1 MALAVGRRPRE
12 DFLMS
17 RAMTIDQALEQA
29 ATQWGSA
36 DKAGARQLMQQV
48 LTAAPDHPGALNL
61 AGCAAFEDGNAG
73 MALALFEKA
82 AARAPAD
89 AAVQGNLARSE
100 FAVGRVER
108 ARRRGEYLATI
119 APQAQAMCREFE
131 AKLAAAQRPPA
142 IAASFYSADAGQ
154 LRRDIESYL
163 HAAASGMPRSLLQ
176 QPKVLIAPHAGHVYS
191 GATAA
196 KAYAR
201 IQPFAQGIRRVV
213 LLGPAHRVAFKGVAL
228 PGAGAYV
235 SPLGAVP
242 IDTLAADAISDLPF
256 VVTRADAH
264 APEHSLEV
272 HLPFLQCALGP
283 FELLPLVVGDVAP
296 AQVAQV
302 IDRLWGGP
310 ETLIV
315 ISTDL
320 SHFHGY
326 GEANQIDAASCAQ
339 VMALDATLNHE
350 QACGATPVNALL
362 ELAQRKGLRIEQIE
376 RCNSGDT
383 AGDKDRVVG
392 YASFALY
399 EPARKAG
406 SAAAGLSPEQG
417 LALVQLA
424 RASLHEATGA
434 PREPIPGLKSFQGP
448 GAAFVTLTKQ
458 GQLRGC
464 IGSLQAARPLA
475 DDVRANAM
483 AAALQDP
490 RFSPVTAAEAPGLQV
505 EVSVL
510 TEARPLSFA
519 NESHA
524 IWQLQPGI
532 DGVIFECEE
541 RGRAFRSTYLP
552 QVWEQIPQPRAF
564 LAHLKVKAGLP
575 FDFWSPQVRVS
586 VYQVQ
591 KFSESE
597 T

>member
-1 MALAVGRRPRE
+1 
-12 DFLMS
+12 
-17 RAMTIDQALEQA
+17 MTASLTVDQALEQA
-29 ATQWGSA
+29 ASRWNAGE
-36 DKAGARQLMQQV
+36 KAAARVLVQQV

-82 AARAPAD
+82 AARAPSD
-89 AAVQGNLARSE
+89 TAVQGNLARSE

-108 ARRRGEYLATI
+108 ARRRGEYLATL
-119 APQAQAMCREFE
+119 APQARAMCNEF
-131 AKLAAAQRPPA
+131 AGKLASARRPPA
-142 IAASFYSADAGQ
+142 IAAAFYAGDANQ
-154 LRRDIESYL
+154 LRRDVDGYL
-163 HAAASGMPRSLLQ
+163 HAAASGVPRSMLQ

-201 IQPFAQGIRRVV
+201 IQPFARAIRRVV
-213 LLGPAHRVAFKGVAL
+213 MLGPAHRVYFKGIAL
-228 PGAGAYV
+228 PGVGAYA

-242 IDTLAADAISDLPF
+242 IDTLAADAIADLPF
-256 VVTRADAH
+256 VVTRPDAH
-264 APEHSLEV
+264 GPEHSLEV
-272 HLPFLQCALGP
+272 HLPFLQCALGA
-283 FELLPLVVGDVAP
+283 FELLPLVVGDVTP
-296 AQVAQV
+296 AQVAQLL
-302 IDRLWGGP
+302 DRLWGGP
-310 ETLIV
+310 ETLLL

-320 SHFHGY
+320 SHFHAY
-326 GEANQIDAASCAQ
+326 DDANRIDAESCNK

-362 ELAQRKGLRIEQIE
+362 QVAARKGLRIEQIE

-399 EPARKAG
+399 EAEAG
-406 SAAAGLSPEQG
+406 STQGGVLSAEQG

-434 PREPIPGLKSFQGP
+434 SKEPVPGLKSFQAP
-448 GAAFVTLTKQ
+448 GAAFVTLTQ
-458 GQLRGC
+458 AGQLRGC
-464 IGSLQAARPLA
+464 IGSLQASRPLA

-483 AAALQDP
+483 AAALHDP
-490 RFSPVTAAEAPGLQV
+490 RFKPVSAAEAPGLVV

-510 TEARPLSFA
+510 TKPQPLGFA

-524 IWQLQPGI
+524 IWQLQPGR

-541 RGRAFRSTYLP
+541 HGRAWRSTYLP
-552 QVWEQIPQPRAF
+552 QVWEQIPDPRAF
-564 LAHLKVKAGLP
+564 MAHLKVKAGLP
-575 FDFWSPQVRVS
+575 FDYWSGQVRLS
-586 VYQVQ
+586 VYRVQ

-597 T
+597 G

>member
-1 MALAVGRRPRE
+1 
-12 DFLMS
+12 MS
-17 RAMTIDQALEQA
+17 QTLTIEQALEHA
-29 ATQWGSA
+29 AAQWSTA
-36 DKAGARQLMQQV
+36 DKADARQLVQQV

-61 AGCAAFEDGNAG
+61 AGCAAFEDGHAG

-82 AARAPAD
+82 VARAPAD
-89 AAVQGNLARSE
+89 IAMQGNLARSE

-108 ARRRGEYLATI
+108 ARRRGEYLATL

-131 AKLAAAQRPPA
+131 ASLAGAQRPPA
-142 IAASFYSADAGQ
+142 IAASFYPADAGQ
-154 LRRDIESYL
+154 LRREVEGHL
-163 HAAASGMPRSLLQ
+163 HAASSGMPRSLLQ

-201 IQPFAQGIRRVV
+201 IQPFAHDIRRVV
-213 LLGPAHRVAFKGVAL
+213 LLGPAHRVYFKGVAL
-228 PGAGAYV
+228 PGSGAYL

-242 IDTLAADAISDLPF
+242 IDTLAADAISDFPF
-256 VVTRADAH
+256 VVTRADVH
-264 APEHSLEV
+264 GPEHSLEV
-272 HLPFLQCALGP
+272 HLPFLQCALGA
-283 FELLPLVVGDVAP
+283 FELLPLVVGDATP
-296 AQVAQV
+296 AQVEQ
-302 IDRLWGGP
+302 IIERLWGGAD
-310 ETLIV
+310 TLIV

-320 SHFHGY
+320 SHFNGY
-326 GEANQIDAASCAQ
+326 DQANEMDAASCAQ

-362 ELAQRKGLRIEQIE
+362 EVARRKALRIEQIE

-383 AGDKDRVVG
+383 AGDRDRVVG

-399 EPARKAG
+399 EPGRKAG
-406 SAAAGLSPEQG
+406 SVAAGLSPEQG

-424 RASLHEATGA
+424 RASLHDATGA
-434 PREPIPGLKSFQGP
+434 PKEPSPGLKSFQGA
-448 GAAFVTLTKQ
+448 GAAFVTLTKE

-464 IGSLQAARPLA
+464 IGSLQASRPLA

-490 RFSPVTAAEAPGLQV
+490 RFKPVTAAEAPGLEV

-510 TEARPLSFA
+510 SDAQPLHFA

-524 IWQLQPGI
+524 IRQLQPGI

-541 RGRAFRSTYLP
+541 YGRSFRSTYLP
-552 QVWEQIPQPRAF
+552 QVWEQIPEPRAF

-575 FDFWSPQVRVS
+575 FDFWSPQVRLS

-591 KFSESE
+591 KFCERE

>member
-1 MALAVGRRPRE
+1 
-12 DFLMS
+12 MS
-17 RAMTIDQALEQA
+17 QTLTIDQALEQA
-29 ATQWGSA
+29 AARWGSA
-36 DKAGARQLMQQV
+36 DKASARHLVQQV

-61 AGCAAFEDGNAG
+61 AGCAAFEDGNTG

-82 AARAPAD
+82 AARAPD
-89 AAVQGNLARSE
+89 DVAVQGNLARSE

-108 ARRRGEYLATI
+108 ARRRGEYLATL

-131 AKLAAAQRPPA
+131 ASLARAQRPSA
-142 IAASFYSADAGQ
+142 IASTFFSADAGQ
-154 LRRDIESYL
+154 LRRDIEGYL
-163 HAAASGMPRSLLQ
+163 HAASSGMPRSLLQ

-201 IQPFAQGIRRVV
+201 IQPFAQGVRRVV
-213 LLGPAHRVAFKGVAL
+213 LLGPAHRVYFKGIAL
-228 PGAGAYV
+228 PGSGAYV
-235 SPLGAVP
+235 SPLGAVA
-242 IDTLAADAISDLPF
+242 IDTLAADAIADLPF
-256 VVTRADAH
+256 IVTRADAH
-264 APEHSLEV
+264 EPEHSLEV

-283 FELLPLVVGDVAP
+283 FELLPLVVGDVP
-296 AQVAQV
+296 SSQVAQV

-326 GEANQIDAASCAQ
+326 DEANLIDAASCAK
-339 VMALDATLNHE
+339 VMALDATLSHE

-362 ELAQRKGLRIEQIE
+362 ELAVGRRLRIEQIE

-383 AGDKDRVVG
+383 AGDRQRVVG

-399 EPARKAG
+399 EPGKTGRA
-406 SAAAGLSPEQG
+406 SAGLSAEQG

-434 PREPIPGLKSFQGP
+434 AREPVPGLKSFQGP
-448 GAAFVTLTKQ
+448 GAAFVTLTSR

-464 IGSLQAARPLA
+464 IGSLQASRPLA
-475 DDVRANAM
+475 DDVCANAM

-510 TEARPLSFA
+510 TEPQPLLFA

-524 IWQLQPGI
+524 IWQLQPGV
-532 DGVIFECEE
+532 DGVIFECDEQ
-541 RGRAFRSTYLP
+541 GRSFRSTYLP
-552 QVWEQIPQPRAF
+552 QVWEQIPGPRAF

-575 FDFWSPQVRVS
+575 FDFWSPQVRLS

>member
-1 MALAVGRRPRE
+1 
-12 DFLMS
+12 
-17 RAMTIDQALEQA
+17 
-29 ATQWGSA
+29 
-36 DKAGARQLMQQV
+36 
-48 LTAAPDHPGALNL
+48 
-61 AGCAAFEDGNAG
+61 
-73 MALALFEKA
+73 
-82 AARAPAD
+82 
-89 AAVQGNLARSE
+89 
-100 FAVGRVER
+100 
-108 ARRRGEYLATI
+108 
-119 APQAQAMCREFE
+119 MCREFE
-131 AKLAAAQRPPA
+131 AKLASTQRPPA
-142 IAASFYSADAGQ
+142 IASSFYSGDAMQ
-154 LRRDIESYL
+154 LRRNVEGYL
-163 HAAASGMPRSLLQ
+163 HAASSGMPRSLLQ
-176 QPKVLIAPHAGHVYS
+176 QPKVLIAPHAGHMYS

-201 IQPFAQGIRRVV
+201 ILPFAQGIRRVV
-213 LLGPAHRVAFKGVAL
+213 LLGPAHRVYFEGVAL
-228 PGAGAYV
+228 PGSGAYA

-242 IDTLAADAISDLPF
+242 IDNLAADAIADFPF

-264 APEHSLEV
+264 GPEHSLEV
-272 HLPFLQCALGP
+272 HLPFLQCALGA
-283 FELLPLVVGDVAP
+283 FELLPLVVGDAAP

-302 IDRLWGGP
+302 IERLWGGP

-326 GEANQIDAASCAQ
+326 DEANQIDLASCAQ
-339 VMALDATLNHE
+339 LMALDATLNHQ

-362 ELAQRKGLRIEQIE
+362 ELALRKGLRIEQIE

-383 AGDKDRVVG
+383 AGDRDRVVG

-399 EPARKAG
+399 EPARKSG
-406 SAAAGLSPEQG
+406 AAIGFSPEQG

-434 PREPIPGLKSFQGP
+434 PKEPVPGLKSFQGN
-448 GAAFVTLTKQ
+448 GAAFVTLTSQ

-490 RFSPVTAAEAPGLQV
+490 RFKPVTAAEAPGLQV

-510 TEARPLSFA
+510 TAAQFLPCA

-532 DGVIFECEE
+532 DGVILECEE
-541 RGRAFRSTYLP
+541 GGRAFRSTYLP
-552 QVWEQIPQPRAF
+552 QVWEQISQPRAF

-575 FDFWSPQVRVS
+575 FDYWSPQVRLS

-591 KFSESE
+591 KFSESD